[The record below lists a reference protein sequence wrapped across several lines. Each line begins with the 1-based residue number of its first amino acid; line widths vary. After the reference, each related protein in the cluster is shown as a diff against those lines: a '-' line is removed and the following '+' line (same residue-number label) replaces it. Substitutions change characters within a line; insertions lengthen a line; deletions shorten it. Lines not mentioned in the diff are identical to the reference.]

1 MGYKSKSLPE
11 DVASRFEEVQPED
24 CTVGEFVSELL
35 DQYESESSTETRG
48 DVATREDVEALRK
61 RLDDFAAE
69 LPGRT
74 AGELEAR
81 FQ

>member
-35 DQYESESSTETRG
+35 DQYESERSTETSG
-48 DVATREDVEALRK
+48 DVATTEDVESLRK
-61 RLDDFAAE
+61 RLDDLAAE
-69 LPGRT
+69 LPGKT
-74 AGELEAR
+74 AGELESR
-81 FQ
+81 FR